1 MYIIGR
7 KGKDP
12 KKQRRRRLIF
22 LLIVLLLAGLG
33 WWVYKYAF
41 KPNTTVK
48 QAKAVVTAVEFDE
61 SKTKHF
67 DEPNFGIDLP
77 VDWVEHSHNTTPY
90 NVYSFQ
96 GGTNAS
102 IQRRIDIYEDKIP
115 TGLSL
120 NRALAVESNG
130 PKITLRGEA
139 SDNCAN
145 YTKDPHTTNTD
156 SLKAKWQNFDFLCNA
171 ANSSR
176 NVTGTVSAEGNNQL
190 TLTGAVGQHRYF
202 LVYSENS
209 YTPDYRV
216 FYSAV
221 ESLQVK

>member
-7 KGKDP
+7 KSKDP
-12 KKQRRRRLIF
+12 KKQRRRRLVF
-22 LLIVLLLAGLG
+22 FCVLLLLAGMS

-41 KPNTTVK
+41 KPNTSVK
-48 QAKAVVTAVEFDE
+48 QAKAVVTKVTFDE

-77 VDWVEHSHNTTPY
+77 TDWIEQRHDTTPY
-90 NVYSFQ
+90 NVYTFQ
-96 GGTNAS
+96 GAS
-102 IQRRIDIYEDKIP
+102 KTTTERRIDIYEDKIP
-115 TGLSL
+115 VGLSL

-130 PKITLRGEA
+130 PKIALRGEV

-145 YTKDPHTTNTD
+145 YTKDPRTTNND
-156 SLKAKWQNFDFLCNA
+156 SVKAKWQNFDFLCNE
-171 ANSSR
+171 ANSAR
-176 NVTGTVSAEGNNQL
+176 NITGTVSAEGNNQL
-190 TLTGAVGQHRYF
+190 TLTGATGQHRYF
-202 LVYSENS
+202 LVYGENS